1 MSLQSRTTEC
11 RASQAGLCYA
21 SSLLVLSTLL
31 TNLFT
36 SFWLIKTIIT
46 SPSVEVRHIVISLSV
61 CVAYLKNSLAKIPAY
76 VLYMLPVAV
85 ARSLSDGNETR
96 YVLSVLWMTSCFH
109 IMV

>member
-1 MSLQSRTTEC
+1 M
-11 RASQAGLCYA
+11 
-21 SSLLVLSTLL
+21 
-31 TNLFT
+31 
-36 SFWLIKTIIT
+36 
-46 SPSVEVRHIVISLSV
+46 ISLSV